1 MSRGHTVKGVAGH
14 DDVPREYADK
24 SARDTDPA
32 GSFEEI
38 NEWLL
43 TLVDEHIARIE
54 GEEARQKFLDA
65 IKERLPKVFCDTAGH
80 IVESLFESAPA
91 LLAECRALDASHAA
105 EIEESWGEALGI
117 YRMLWVSCH
126 ETVGALS
133 ARHFNVKGYEPPA
146 MVHAQVGLQAR
157 ACRVGVEVLELLR
170 AGLGA
175 GALGRARTLQE
186 IATISTVLAEHGA
199 LDGAHPDLAGRYL
212 QHANVVSW
220 MDAVEYQEVA
230 PRLGHEPLTNDEMA
244 ELQATRDAAVAAYG
258 EAFGKPNGWAACL
271 TSNQKAPRFK
281 DLEVLARAD
290 HMRAHY
296 SWASH
301 EVHADAKS
309 WIMNHETDGHLTF
322 RNTGPSPRGMADA
335 AQLALM
341 SLVQVTENTLS
352 TVPGADDRVTDLIV
366 IEVLHELLD
375 RAWTAFSSAD
385 DAMKG

>member
-14 DDVPREYADK
+14 DDVPRESADK

-157 ACRVGVEVLELLR
+157 ACRVGVEVLE
-170 AGLGA
+170 A
-175 GALGRARTLQE
+175 
-186 IATISTVLAEHGA
+186 
-199 LDGAHPDLAGRYL
+199 LAGRPRRRRPR
-212 QHANVVSW
+212 QGAHA
-220 MDAVEYQEVA
+220 A
-230 PRLGHEPLTNDEMA
+230 
-244 ELQATRDAAVAAYG
+244 RD
-258 EAFGKPNGWAACL
+258 
-271 TSNQKAPRFK
+271 RD
-281 DLEVLARAD
+281 DLNR
-290 HMRAHY
+290 
-296 SWASH
+296 
-301 EVHADAKS
+301 
-309 WIMNHETDGHLTF
+309 
-322 RNTGPSPRGMADA
+322 
-335 AQLALM
+335 
-341 SLVQVTENTLS
+341 
-352 TVPGADDRVTDLIV
+352 PG
-366 IEVLHELLD
+366 
-375 RAWTAFSSAD
+375 
-385 DAMKG
+385 